1 MEKITNFKRRANEHL
16 VEIYKTICDF
26 TDGKKTKIFA
36 DLQQDIKMEF
46 GDVHEICK
54 EKHDDV
60 FDESCPIVI
69 TGICFKLCRCRQFI
83 IRFNIFAE
91 MPKIILSN
99 KKSKIKG
106 NGTVALSV
114 TN

>member
-1 MEKITNFKRRANEHL
+1 M
-16 VEIYKTICDF
+16 EIYKTICDF

-36 DLQQDIKMEF
+36 DLQQEIKMEF

-54 EKHDDV
+54 EKQDDI

-83 IRFNIFAE
+83 IRFNILL
-91 MPKIILSN
+91 KCL
-99 KKSKIKG
+99 KLYCQTSK
-106 NGTVALSV
+106 AQ
-114 TN
+114 